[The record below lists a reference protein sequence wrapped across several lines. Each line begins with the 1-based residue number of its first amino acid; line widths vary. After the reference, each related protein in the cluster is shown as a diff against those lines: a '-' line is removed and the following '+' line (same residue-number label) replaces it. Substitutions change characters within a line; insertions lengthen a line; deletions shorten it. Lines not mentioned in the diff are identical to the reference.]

1 MYSMNRA
8 EPLVRRLLDD
18 APGGGG
24 KAASAG
30 AKVYNDEWDAAK
42 SVPRSGWRE
51 S

>member
-8 EPLVRRLLDD
+8 EPLVRRLLHD
-18 APGGGG
+18 APTGGR

-30 AKVYNDEWDAAK
+30 EKVYNDEWDAVA